1 MITDEPEV
9 WGIEQVEADHVL
21 IRLAVK
27 TEPLEQWRVAREL
40 RARIKAALDDAGIGP
55 GVGVRDH
62 VPRGGRPAATRPVR
76 SAARCHPSC
85 SSSC

>member
-1 MITDEPEV
+1 MITDDPEV

-40 RARIKAALDDAGIGP
+40 RARIKGALDDAGIGP
-55 GVGVRDH
+55 ASESVITYRVEGGP
-62 VPRGGRPAATRPVR
+62 PRPDR
-76 SAARCHPSC
+76 
-85 SSSC
+85 